1 MPICMLLN
9 VLKYSIFFV
18 CEPLGLSLYITSF
31 HLVGVIYIKYV
42 MSLSQLENCNA
53 FSRLIIL
60 DYYELD
66 TDQI

>member
-18 CEPLGLSLYITSF
+18 CDPLGLSLQITSF

-42 MSLSQLENCNA
+42 MSSSQLENCGA
-53 FSRLIIL
+53 FSRLLIL
-60 DYYELD
+60 DYYDLD